1 MKHIKVCVI
10 YKGDLAIKN
19 LNYHILCNFH
29 NWWIP
34 YINLIGVITFSVTWY
49 LILWVHVYVWNIL
62 YVFPHGSLETFNLNK
77 CNVSLDISGD
87 VYQFTKDVAKVD
99 MWLCTSISNWDAIF
113 EYKIVLSWNTSYYKI
128 YMIYMHLHEYHG
140 LIFIF
145 SFLKSNIKRYF
156 MNQIG
161 CNKG

>member
-1 MKHIKVCVI
+1 MNAILMIKYMKVCVI

-29 NWWIP
+29 NWLIP

-62 YVFPHGSLETFNLNK
+62 YVFPYGSLETFNLNK

-113 EYKIVLSWNTSYYKI
+113 EYKMFLCWNTSHDMYTPSWISWSYV
-128 YMIYMHLHEYHG
+128 Y
-140 LIFIF
+140 IF
-145 SFLKSNIKRYF
+145 FLKIKYQKIFYEPNR
-156 MNQIG
+156 MQ
-161 CNKG
+161 

>member
-1 MKHIKVCVI
+1 MLSIREI
-10 YKGDLAIKN
+10 AIKIRN
-19 LNYHILCNFH
+19 NHVLCNFH

-34 YINLIGVITFSVTWY
+34 YINLIDVITFSVTWY

-113 EYKIVLSWNTSYYKI
+113 EYKMFLYWNTSNSHD
-128 YMIYMHLHEYHG
+128 MHTPSWISWSYVY
-140 LIFIF
+140 IF
-145 SFLKSNIKRYF
+145 FLKIKYQKIFYEPNR
-156 MNQIG
+156 MQ
-161 CNKG
+161 

>member
-1 MKHIKVCVI
+1 M
-10 YKGDLAIKN
+10 
-19 LNYHILCNFH
+19 NYHILCNFH
-29 NWWIP
+29 DWLIP

-62 YVFPHGSLETFNLNK
+62 YVFPYGSLETFNLNK

-113 EYKIVLSWNTSYYKI
+113 EYKIFLYWNTS
-128 YMIYMHLHEYHG
+128 
-140 LIFIF
+140 
-145 SFLKSNIKRYF
+145 NITKFTWYVYTF
-156 MNQIG
+156 MNIMILCLCFLSQNQISKDILWTKSDAI
-161 CNKG
+161 KGKVNT